1 MQSPGLLSCPSRL
14 QGRDALP
21 VTFQR
26 HFLAALV
33 LYGIRFLRRSFS
45 TSLVGDVDL
54 IFDLLE
60 ALVII
65 VVFGGAIGMPPR
77 CRKVQV
83 FLESFEYLDLE
94 HLVILVE
101 IGRWLDDLDTSII

>member
-1 MQSPGLLSCPSRL
+1 LRPLIVKYGQYFLLYVL
-14 QGRDALP
+14 EQLFVLDELLGRDFDGGA
-21 VTFQR
+21 
-26 HFLAALV
+26 
-33 LYGIRFLRRSFS
+33 
-45 TSLVGDVDL
+45 SLVGDVDL

-65 VVFGGAIGMPPR
+65 VVFGGAIGMPSR
-77 CRKVQV
+77 CGKVQV

-94 HLVILVE
+94 HFVILVE

>member
-1 MQSPGLLSCPSRL
+1 MRPLIVKYGQYFLLYVPEQL
-14 QGRDALP
+14 FVLDELLGRD
-21 VTFQR
+21 FDGG
-26 HFLAALV
+26 AA
-33 LYGIRFLRRSFS
+33 
-45 TSLVGDVDL
+45 LVGDVDL

-94 HLVILVE
+94 HFVILVE